1 VEGDS
6 WVFVYKAAAEIG
18 ELGDNTKTMR
28 QHILQDALLR
38 RVVSAKN
45 AQVSVIGHTRWA
57 SVGIIS
63 EPNAHPVTG
72 EEINKKQP
80 LVLAVLNG
88 DVDNYA
94 DLKVEHDISVAA
106 SITTDAKVI
115 PSLVAR
121 GLQSGQPLQ
130 QSFLN
135 AVTQFDGSVA
145 IAALSVDHPDS
156 VMLGLRGSGQGMCIG
171 LAEDRF
177 IVASEPYGTVED
189 TVNIVRMDGESLVS
203 PDQPASRGQ
212 VIQLLAS
219 DAGTVEGMQRV
230 SYDGS
235 ALPVTGDDVVDAGVT
250 TRDIDRGTS
259 PHFLLKEIL
268 EAPES
273 FRKTLRGRIHEKYSR
288 FSRAYSWRGCG
299 QRM

>member
-1 VEGDS
+1 
-6 WVFVYKAAAEIG
+6 
-18 ELGDNTKTMR
+18 
-28 QHILQDALLR
+28 
-38 RVVSAKN
+38 
-45 AQVSVIGHTRWA
+45 
-57 SVGIIS
+57 
-63 EPNAHPVTG
+63 
-72 EEINKKQP
+72 
-80 LVLAVLNG
+80 
-88 DVDNYA
+88 
-94 DLKVEHDISVAA
+94 
-106 SITTDAKVI
+106 
-115 PSLVAR
+115 LVAR
-121 GLQSGQPLQ
+121 GLQVGQPLQ

-156 VMLGLRGSGQGMCIG
+156 VMLALRGSGQGMCIG

-212 VIQLLAS
+212 VIQLSAS
-219 DAGTVEGMQRV
+219 NAGNIAGMERV

-235 ALPVTGDDVVDAGVT
+235 SLPVTGNDVVDAGVT

-273 FRKTLRGRIHEKYSR
+273 FRKTLRGRIHEINGVCAADLDEDVLPKDVVKLLVSR
-288 FSRAYSWRGCG
+288 KIRRIRVIG
-299 QRM
+299 QGTAAVAGSSMVLCLKTPSMSMH